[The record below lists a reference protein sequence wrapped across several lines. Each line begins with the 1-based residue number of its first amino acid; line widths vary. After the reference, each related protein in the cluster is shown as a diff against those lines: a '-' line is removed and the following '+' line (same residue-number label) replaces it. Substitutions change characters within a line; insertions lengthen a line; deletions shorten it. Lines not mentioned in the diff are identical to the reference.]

1 MSSTIEPATP
11 SPAPYRSPTDKPIP
25 LWPDTVVGL
34 VAGALLLY
42 IGLRHKDFLAR
53 KAREAQKALD
63 SFQQQGAVDDVV
75 HLAKQAAA
83 LFKAD

>member
-1 MSSTIEPATP
+1 MSSTIEPAAS
-11 SPAPYRSPTDKPIP
+11 SPAPYRSSTDKPIP
-25 LWPDTVVGL
+25 LWPDAVVGL
-34 VAGALLLY
+34 VAGAVLLY

-63 SFQQQGAVDDVV
+63 TFQQQGAVDDVM

-83 LFKAD
+83 LFKAE